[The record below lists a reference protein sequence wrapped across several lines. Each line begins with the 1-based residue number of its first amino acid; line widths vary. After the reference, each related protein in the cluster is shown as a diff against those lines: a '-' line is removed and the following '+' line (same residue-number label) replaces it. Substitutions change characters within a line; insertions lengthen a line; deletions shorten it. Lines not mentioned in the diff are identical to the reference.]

1 MYQTKIIIMRSSI
14 ILFSFLI
21 FLNVNLLSGQ
31 NSGSN
36 DLNMDNYFAW
46 CIVPFDNQNR
56 TPEERVEMLKELGFE
71 SYAYD
76 WRTEHLPEMA
86 REIKL
91 ARKNGIDINA
101 VWMWIDENNSIG
113 NLSEDNQKVLDVLEE
128 TNLKTQIWMSFP
140 EDYFEGMTD
149 DERIKKA
156 VSMIAYISDEAKK
169 RSSTVGLYNHG
180 GWFGNPDN
188 LVQIV
193 EALPENEVGI
203 IFNFHHAHELLNDYP
218 EMVENMMPY
227 LWAVN
232 LNGMKPE
239 GPKIL
244 PIGQGTKEKEM
255 IEILKKNGY
264 NGPWG
269 ILGHRTDA
277 DVKLVLQKNKKG
289 VKKIMK

>member
-1 MYQTKIIIMRSSI
+1 MRSSI

-31 NSGSN
+31 NSVSN
-36 DLNMDNYFAW
+36 NLNMDNYFAW

-56 TPEERVEMLKELGFE
+56 SPEERIEMLKKLDFK

-76 WRTEHLPEMA
+76 WRMEHLSEMA
-86 REIKL
+86 EEIKL

-101 VWMWIDENNSIG
+101 VWMWIDNNNSIG
-113 NLSEDNQKVLDVLEE
+113 NLSAGNQKVLDVLEE
-128 TNLKTQIWMSFP
+128 TGLKTQIWMSFP
-140 EDYFEGMTD
+140 ENYFEGMTEE
-149 DERIKKA
+149 ERMEKA
-156 VSMIAYISDEAKK
+156 VNMISYISDEAEK
-169 RSSTVGLYNHG
+169 RGSKVGLYNHG

-188 LVQIV
+188 LVKIV
-193 EALPENEVGI
+193 GALPEKEVGI
-203 IFNFHHAHELLNDYP
+203 IFNFHHAHEMLDEYP
-218 EMVENMMPY
+218 ELVENMMPH

-232 LNGMKPE
+232 LNGMNPD

-244 PIGQGTKEKEM
+244 QIGQGTKEKEM

-264 NGPWG
+264 KGPWG

-277 DVKLVLQKNKKG
+277 DVKNVLEQNMEG
-289 VKKIMK
+289 LGKIMN

>member
-1 MYQTKIIIMRSSI
+1 MRSSI

>member
-1 MYQTKIIIMRSSI
+1 
-14 ILFSFLI
+14 
-21 FLNVNLLSGQ
+21 
-31 NSGSN
+31 
-36 DLNMDNYFAW
+36 MDNYFAW